1 MGLLNWLIVQA
12 KLEDVLKYQ
21 EKILIHLYDLI
32 YLVMKFW

>member
-21 EKILIHLYDLI
+21 EKILIHLI
-32 YLVMKFW
+32 HV